1 MRWILSNTRPP
12 TAKTYQRIGHASRNE
27 DVAGR
32 TAYKPHGR
40 YRFELIEVVEL
51 WGLQDCDEQGDPT
64 TWLGAGGNSMSQLP
78 YTQVAGTYCRKQ
90 EPTS

>member
-1 MRWILSNTRPP
+1 
-12 TAKTYQRIGHASRNE
+12 
-27 DVAGR
+27 
-32 TAYKPHGR
+32 
-40 YRFELIEVVEL
+40 
-51 WGLQDCDEQGDPT
+51 LQDRDEHGDPT